1 MMNILNKFKS
11 MFMFIYVDHV
21 VSTLMCFTGSP
32 LIFVIGILSHY
43 VLYVQLLL
51 EHHMYLRET
60 TECSIASWIPG
71 RVACKGIS
79 IQSSI

>member
-11 MFMFIYVDHV
+11 VFMFILCRSRRFDFNVFYGFSSD
-21 VSTLMCFTGSP
+21 
-32 LIFVIGILSHY
+32 FVIVNLSHY